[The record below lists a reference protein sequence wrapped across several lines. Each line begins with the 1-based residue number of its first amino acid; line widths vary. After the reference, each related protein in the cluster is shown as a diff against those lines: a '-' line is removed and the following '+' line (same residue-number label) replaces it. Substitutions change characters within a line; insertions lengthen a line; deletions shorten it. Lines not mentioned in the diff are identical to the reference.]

1 MQTSPG
7 RRLLAAVALAI
18 SLAPAGGS
26 AAWAWTTGY
35 GHVGAR
41 DGTLRAGCHRYRY
54 HYVVKP
60 GSADWTLETWLS
72 DPRGKP
78 RGAGDLFA
86 GSDPKEGHDSFGL
99 CRASVVPGRF
109 TITARLRWYT
119 PGTLPTDPLTRHTVW
134 FRPAHFR
141 LSRP

>member
-7 RRLLAAVALAI
+7 RRLLAAVVLAI

-60 GSADWTLETWLS
+60 GSADWTLETWLC
-72 DPRGKP
+72 DPHDKP

-119 PGTLPTDPLTRHTVW
+119 PGTLPTDPPTRHTVW

>member
-72 DPRGKP
+72 DPRGQP

>member
-18 SLAPAGGS
+18 SLVPAGGS

>member
-35 GHVGAR
+35 CHVGAR